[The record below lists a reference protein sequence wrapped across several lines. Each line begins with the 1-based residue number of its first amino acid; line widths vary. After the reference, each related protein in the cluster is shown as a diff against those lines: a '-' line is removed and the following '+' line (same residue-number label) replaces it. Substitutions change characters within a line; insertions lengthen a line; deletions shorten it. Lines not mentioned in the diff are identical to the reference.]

1 MSVFTIYSL
10 SLLHIDTDVNA
21 TLRAV
26 QCTVYTVYP
35 TLHGVHDC
43 SIYTFLEIVEQN
55 WRKPIY
61 SVLSYCLIQHVFID
75 SLRGLLN
82 FPGDGH
88 P

>member
-1 MSVFTIYSL
+1 MSIFTVYSL
-10 SLLHIDTDVNA
+10 TLLHIDTDVNA

-35 TLHGVHDC
+35 TLHSVRDY
-43 SIYTFLEIVEQN
+43 SIYTFLETVEQN
-55 WRKPIY
+55 LRKPIY
-61 SVLSYCLIQHVFID
+61 SVLSYYLIHHGFID